1 MTDISFDHTAAPP
14 PPLDPPSITSL
25 SLVERVESLE
35 RIVQGIRDMMA
46 RDRQFMA
53 DLQEKIGL

>member
-1 MTDISFDHTAAPP
+1 MTDVFTST
-14 PPLDPPSITSL
+14 PPLPEPPSIVSL

-35 RIVQGIRDMMA
+35 RIVQGLRDMMA

-53 DLQEKIGL
+53 DLQERIGL